1 MTQSYKDKVKLLTFF
16 SHFTTTKFDNQTEKH
31 NTEAW
36 LGLVWLELNCL
47 GLSLFG
53 LAWYLKPYHS
63 GGHSGSS

>member
-36 LGLVWLELNCL
+36 LGLAWLELSWLVFIWL
-47 GLSLFG
+47 GLV
-53 LAWYLKPYHS
+53 LKTLS
-63 GGHSGSS
+63 FWWS